1 MIKIIFDLGAVGER
15 AGSVSARAYILALKK
30 FHGIE
35 SLITYEKNHINNN
48 NKRIS
53 EMKSEGLLLVDYSKE
68 SDLHAIGKNWGATH
82 SYFYTGG
89 EYSTKWVEN
98 TKKLTHAVFPIFEPH
113 GDAYNY
119 VSEWMYKKAMQSK
132 KMRTKN
138 QKYRELMNAKITPY
152 ILDSDMP
159 ISWVPFIVDAK
170 NGNENE
176 FRSRYNIPLEA
187 KLVGRIGGFK
197 QFDDRAAQQGVI
209 ELCDTRPDVYFVFV
223 NTEKFYRHKNLIFL
237 DYLSEQDKWDFY
249 SAGNVFIN
257 GRLQGEGFGYSIC
270 EPLAAGKPIIAPHT
284 VRNFRMDKFHCGLLS
299 GQNLLY
305 KSKEDFKRKLLK
317 QLNMPRDSKVL
328 IELVKNYKP
337 EHVINKFMD
346 KFFIDK

>member
-1 MIKIIFDLGAVGER
+1 MAKIIFDLGAVGER

-30 FHGIE
+30 FYGIE
-35 SLITYEKNHINNN
+35 SLIAYEKNHKNNN

-53 EMKSEGLLLVDYSKE
+53 ELISEGLLLVDYSKE
-68 SDLHAIGKNWGATH
+68 IDLHSIGKNWGATH

-89 EYSTKWVEN
+89 EYSTKWVKN

-119 VSEWMYKKAMQSK
+119 VSEWMYHKATQSK

-138 QKYRELMNAKITPY
+138 YRFTEVMKAKLNPY
-152 ILDSDMP
+152 KLDSNIP

-170 NGNENE
+170 IGNGNDFRNE
-176 FRSRYNIPLEA
+176 FNIPLEA
-187 KLVGRIGGFK
+187 KVVGRIGGFK
-197 QFDDRAAQQGVI
+197 QFDDKAAQLGVI
-209 ELCDTRPDVYFVFV
+209 ELCNEHPDIFFVFV
-223 NTEKFYRHKNLIFL
+223 NTDKFYHHKNLIFI

-270 EPLAAGKPIIAPHT
+270 EPLAAGKPIIAPHAA
-284 VRNFRMDKFHCGLLS
+284 RNFRMDKFHCGLLS

-305 KSKEDFKRKLLK
+305 KSKEDFKRKLLV
-317 QLNMPRDSKVL
+317 QLSLPHDSKIL
-328 IELVKNYKP
+328 IELVNGYKP
-337 EHVINKFMD
+337 EYVVNKFMT